1 METAYI
7 CLAIILKEESFEV
20 LFLSLEARWHAL
32 FRKKKGDYLVNGV
45 LFNHV

>member
-20 LFLSLEARWHAL
+20 LFLEARWHAL